1 MTERVW
7 VPREGA
13 TGALRCPLHRRAI
26 ARFIADNPGQGTI
39 WIDQGNSGRVLSRP
53 LQDWH
58 GEGFEDLGHQPLPG
72 ATGPE
77 EQWAGWLSYDL
88 AATQV
93 ASQVR
98 RTAAPLP
105 SMGLRRYA
113 GGLILH
119 EDGSYELRGELSW
132 IDALARSAK
141 APPDPPAW
149 AYEPLQ
155 IQWCPSRYKA
165 AFQQIQG
172 HLVQGDTYQINL
184 SHPFVAPAK
193 LAASGADALAQAV
206 RSFALLAEQSP
217 APYGAFVDVDGER
230 AILSNSPEL
239 LFSLEKADGHWEIC
253 TGPIKGTRPRG
264 SSASE
269 DQAMI
274 RALLASEKDAAEHL
288 MIVDLLRNDLVR
300 VAQPASVKAPAS
312 PSLLTLPTVHHLE
325 TKIRARLH
333 PECGMLHLW
342 RALAPGGSV
351 TGAPKRSSIEIID
364 ALERDARGVYCGSI
378 FVGDAKGCTA
388 NIAIRTAEARDGAL
402 FLRSGG
408 GIVLDSDSQA
418 EWDETLDK
426 TRAFAAPSSE

>member
-1 MTERVW
+1 MDCQLSRGV
-7 VPREGA
+7 
-13 TGALRCPLHRRAI
+13 I
-26 ARFIADNPGQGTI
+26 ARFIAENPGQGTI
-39 WIDQGNSGRVLSRP
+39 WIDHGDSGRLLSAPIERW
-53 LQDWH
+53 Q
-58 GEGFEDLGHQPLPG
+58 GERFEDLAHQPLPG
-72 ATGPE
+72 EVTHD

-88 AATQV
+88 AATEV
-93 ASQVR
+93 SARVLR
-98 RTAAPLP
+98 LPAALP

-113 GGLILH
+113 GALVLH
-119 EDGSYELRGELSW
+119 ADGTYEVRGEIEWLS
-132 IDALARSAK
+132 ALARCAQ
-141 APPDPPAW
+141 ADPESLVW
-149 AYEPLQ
+149 AYGSLET
-155 IQWCPSRYKA
+155 QWTRNRYDE
-165 AFQQIQG
+165 AFRTIKK

-184 SHPFVAPAK
+184 SHLFVAPAHEP
-193 LAASGADALAQAV
+193 ASGPKALAQAAY
-206 RSFALLAEQSP
+206 SFAVLAEQSP

-239 LFSLEKADGHWEIC
+239 LFSLVPRDGQWEIC

-264 SSASE
+264 TSTAE
-269 DQAMI
+269 DQALAQ
-274 RALLASEKDAAEHL
+274 ALLDSEKDGAEHL

-300 VAQPASVKAPAS
+300 VAQAASVRAPAT

-364 ALERDARGVYCGSI
+364 ALERQARGVYCGSI

-408 GIVLDSDSQA
+408 GIVLDSESQA

-426 TRAFAAPSSE
+426 TRAFAAPSLQKRREP